1 MSCNSDHVLY
11 NKLNCTDVE
20 KENDAYSFALQYRQN
35 TVAFKALICNSDF
48 SVLTAQK
55 ESWKF
60 IKSGTESLKRH
71 ANLELCFPNGTDA
84 ETLSGAT
91 VGFGKKVD

>member
-1 MSCNSDHVLY
+1 ML
-11 NKLNCTDVE
+11 KKKTTRIP
-20 KENDAYSFALQYRQN
+20 FALQYRQN
-35 TVAFKALICNSDF
+35 TAAFKALICNFDF
-48 SVLTAQK
+48 SVLTGQK
-55 ESWKF
+55 ESWEF

-71 ANLELCFPNGTDA
+71 TNLGLCFPNGTDA

>member
-35 TVAFKALICNSDF
+35 TAAFKALICNSDF
-48 SVLTAQK
+48 SVSTGQK
-55 ESWKF
+55 ESWEF
-60 IKSGTESLKRH
+60 IKSGTELLKRH
-71 ANLELCFPNGTDA
+71 TNLGLCFPNDTDA
-84 ETLSGAT
+84 ETLSGAA
-91 VGFGKKVD
+91 VSFGKKCD